1 MSESLGDIIV
11 DGEDRLLRYGS
22 YDYGYLADGRLEWR
36 RDWSNHTLRCYDYDV
51 FGALRRFREGAISST
66 ATVSPCSEIEVQT
79 EVVYDIDP
87 AGRRVGRTQR
97 GYTGGVAGPANVLR
111 WIYADALN
119 PVAQLDERNRITQA
133 YVYGNYAHTPDYLV
147 AFTYADAEST
157 SPSSTTTYRYVYDIR
172 GSVRLVVNAS
182 TGVIAQQLDYGPWG
196 EVLDDSAPGFQPFG
210 YAGGEYDATTDLV
223 RFGARDYDAEIG
235 RWTAKDPIG
244 FAGGD
249 TNLYAYVGGDPIG
262 LVDVTGKLA
271 WLAPVGGCLLGMGL
285 EGLSEFFEDD
295 QDYLCACAGGA
306 IGGGLGAG
314 LLKLVGATAAGAIGS
329 AADAAFGE
337 ITDDDSGPWS
347 IANIG
352 LSAFLGGG
360 MGKVLSMLGDVTH
373 PLFPALLSFGNS
385 TVTNAVDEFEA
396 LGEEGF

>member
-1 MSESLGDIIV
+1 MPFAGFASQ
-11 DGEDRLLRYGS
+11 RLLDRALR
-22 YDYGYLADGRLEWR
+22 YGYLADGRLAWR
-36 RDWSNHTLRCYDYDV
+36 RNWSNDTLRCYDYDV
-51 FGALRRFREGAISST
+51 FGALRRFREGAISASVT
-66 ATVSPCSEIEVQT
+66 ESPCSEIDVQT
-79 EVVYDIDP
+79 EVAYDIDP

-97 GYTGGVAGPANVLR
+97 GYTGGVPATANVRR

-119 PVAQLDERNRITQA
+119 PVAQLDQNNRITQA

-147 AFTYADAEST
+147 AFSYADAEST

-262 LVDVTGKLA
+262 LVDVTGLLVYVCREPFLFLGMTFDHW
-271 WLAPVGGCLLGMGL
+271 WLEVDGVSMGYGADDAGSHWTRNWHQWRMADLSILPRRIMNSDSAMCDEISGLSPEQRNCLLDGMTCGRSNDPGCPVRAWTPL
-285 EGLSEFFEDD
+285 TPFVGHYFPFYNDCQSAVLNLLSEC
-295 QDYLCACAGGA
+295 L
-306 IGGGLGAG
+306 
-314 LLKLVGATAAGAIGS
+314 
-329 AADAAFGE
+329 
-337 ITDDDSGPWS
+337 
-347 IANIG
+347 
-352 LSAFLGGG
+352 
-360 MGKVLSMLGDVTH
+360 
-373 PLFPALLSFGNS
+373 
-385 TVTNAVDEFEA
+385 
-396 LGEEGF
+396 

>member
-1 MSESLGDIIV
+1 MP
-11 DGEDRLLRYGS
+11 R
-22 YDYGYLADGRLEWR
+22 
-36 RDWSNHTLRCYDYDV
+36 
-51 FGALRRFREGAISST
+51 
-66 ATVSPCSEIEVQT
+66 
-79 EVVYDIDP
+79 
-87 AGRRVGRTQR
+87 
-97 GYTGGVAGPANVLR
+97 PANVRR

-157 SPSSTTTYRYVYDIR
+157 SPSSTTRYRYVYDIR

-182 TGVIAQQLDYGPWG
+182 TGDIAQQLDYGPWG

-262 LVDVTGKLA
+262 LVDVTGEQSVA
-271 WLAPVGGCLLGMGL
+271 VC
-285 EGLSEFFEDD
+285 E
-295 QDYLCACAGGA
+295 YY
-306 IGGGLGAG
+306 LGAG
-314 LLKLVGATAAGAIGS
+314 NDHYYLWTAGSTTYGS
-329 AADAAFGE
+329 APSGGDKSDRFLNAF
-337 ITDDDSGPWS
+337 TDDIAPGGESVPCWIVPSVFGVTSECVDSAVRDWNENPGPYMWLLNDCWDS
-347 IANIG
+347 VSSVINQCANSPVATMPYYDPRPVVVLQDG
-352 LSAFLGGG
+352 LGLEYA
-360 MGKVLSMLGDVTH
+360 
-373 PLFPALLSFGNS
+373 P
-385 TVTNAVDEFEA
+385 
-396 LGEEGF
+396 

>member
-1 MSESLGDIIV
+1 MQP
-11 DGEDRLLRYGS
+11 
-22 YDYGYLADGRLEWR
+22 
-36 RDWSNHTLRCYDYDV
+36 DYDV
-51 FGALRRFREGAISST
+51 FGALRRFREGAIDAS
-66 ATVSPCSEIEVQT
+66 VDDSPCSEIEVQT

-97 GYTGGVAGPANVLR
+97 GYTGGEPGTANVRR

-210 YAGGEYDATTDLV
+210 YAGGEYDTTTDLV

-249 TNLYAYVGGDPIG
+249 THLYAYVGGDPVG
-262 LVDVTGKLA
+262 LVDVTGNIPGPA
-271 WLAPVGGCLLGMGL
+271 IAGGVGCVSNMFFGYLLGKTSADMPVQCLCGIMG
-285 EGLSEFFEDD
+285 GGGAAFGP
-295 QDYLCACAGGA
+295 AGGA
-306 IGGGLGAG
+306 LGGVGASLLNDWWMGEDELGEWLKNAGLGG
-314 LLKLVGATAAGAIGS
+314 VLGAVLAPLALPSGRQVL
-329 AADAAFGE
+329 GE
-337 ITDDDSGPWS
+337 ATD
-347 IANIG
+347 
-352 LSAFLGGG
+352 AFLGLVVGAIFNVADG
-360 MGKVLSMLGDVTH
+360 YVLVKEQID
-373 PLFPALLSFGNS
+373 
-385 TVTNAVDEFEA
+385 
-396 LGEEGF
+396 